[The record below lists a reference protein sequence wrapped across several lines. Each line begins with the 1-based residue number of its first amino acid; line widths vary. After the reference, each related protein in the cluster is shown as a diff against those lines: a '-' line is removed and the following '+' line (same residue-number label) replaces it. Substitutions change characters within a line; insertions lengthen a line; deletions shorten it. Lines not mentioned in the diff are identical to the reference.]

1 MSTAALSTIDTPG
14 LVNVNVDE
22 TVEMLGTCLLVQKRD
37 GHRLTTDAL
46 LLSDFAAETLAVS
59 LPCAVP
65 SSTAITTSTATPVS
79 SASPDSEDN
88 RGEFTLEPEAETRGY
103 VEAPVVDIGTGNGA
117 IGIMLARRTLLGNI
131 VGVELQSELAELAE
145 RNVGANKLKER
156 ISIMGC
162 DYRELPLKFKAGSCA
177 LVISNPPYIKAGS
190 GRPAENESRRVARSE
205 VYGTLANLVG
215 VTSYLIGDRG
225 RACFIYPVIRYG
237 EMLDELKRAELKV
250 RRIRFIHTTP
260 EGDAV
265 RFLIEIGRT
274 GNHVTEDPIFL

>member
-1 MSTAALSTIDTPG
+1 MNSTAPLATTDTPG
-14 LVNVNVDE
+14 LVNVNIDE
-22 TVEMLGTCLLVQKRD
+22 TVEMLGSCLLVQKRD

-46 LLSDFAAETLAVS
+46 LLSDFAVETLATL

-65 SSTAITTSTATPVS
+65 
-79 SASPDSEDN
+79 ASPAPSVPPVAPISPASEEN
-88 RGEFTLEPEAETRGY
+88 KEEFALEPEVETDRY

-117 IGIMLARRTLLGNI
+117 ISILLARRSMLGNI

-145 RNVGANKLKER
+145 RNVGANRLDER
-156 ISIMGC
+156 ISIMKC

-177 LVISNPPYIKAGS
+177 LIVSNPPYIKAGS

-205 VYGTLANLVG
+205 VYGTLANLIT
-215 VTSYLIGDRG
+215 VTSFLIGDRG
-225 RACFIYPVIRYG
+225 SACFIYPVIRYG
-237 EMLDELKRAELKV
+237 EMLDELKKAELKV

-265 RFLIEIGRT
+265 RFLIEVGRT
-274 GNHVTEDPIFL
+274 GNHVTESPIFL